1 MKKNDLKETLSR
13 CTYKVRFDILQG
25 DVYITSGENFELY
38 IITDQDFTMAKETYE
53 MIWLPMKCK
62 N

>member
-1 MKKNDLKETLSR
+1 MKENDLKETLSR

-38 IITDQDFTMAKETYE
+38 TVIDKDFTMAKVTYE
-53 MIWLPMKCK
+53 MIWLRMKCK

>member
-38 IITDQDFTMAKETYE
+38 IITDQDFTMARETWNDMVADE
-53 MIWLPMKCK
+53 M
-62 N
+62 